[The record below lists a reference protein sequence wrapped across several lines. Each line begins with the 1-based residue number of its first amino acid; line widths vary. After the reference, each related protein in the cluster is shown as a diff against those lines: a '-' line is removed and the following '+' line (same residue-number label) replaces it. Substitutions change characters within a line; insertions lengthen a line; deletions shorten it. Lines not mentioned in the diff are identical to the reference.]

1 MVKNDFAIANV
12 EGVGRV
18 EIPMSK
24 KDFKALSE
32 TEQNNL
38 IRKSISEN
46 RFIGEK
52 LEPEMSALDVG
63 EKALINLF
71 PSAVQFGKDITYP
84 IRKPLEFAK
93 NIATLGK
100 GIVELAIPGEQ
111 EDEKVARDVGRFIAN
126 RYGGMENVKKTI
138 AEDPVGF
145 LSDAASVLTFGGGF
159 VAKAPGT
166 LGTIG
171 QKAATVG
178 QAVDPLMLAG
188 KTASATGSGIAE
200 LSGKL
205 TGAGAEAIKTAARS
219 GQVGGPAGAAFLKN
233 LLGKE
238 SPELTVSKA
247 KEGINTMRAR
257 KNLAYQQGME
267 AIDTTKKIDFDN
279 VEKAINT
286 ELDKFFITGKKGK
299 VLKGGKTTQTKID
312 DIKELVEQ
320 WKSDPSLHTIEGI
333 DALKIA
339 IDDLKPGITD
349 KTKQAAT
356 AVGDATRVVRKAIL
370 DVEPKYGKVMEGYA
384 EASTLLDEIKKSL
397 IGGEKASA
405 DTALR
410 KLQSV
415 MRNNVNTNFGAKLE
429 NFRTLD
435 SIDNLFLAERVAGQA
450 LSSLGGRG
458 LAGQISPY
466 GILATTGAT
475 DLGIGALIAA
485 GTSPKLT
492 GFTSYGLGALTRPS
506 AIKIPGLNQ
515 SLIDIT
521 KSAAP
526 YAGPVRIESL
536 LAQQANQEE

>member
-1 MVKNDFAIANV
+1 MTKNDFAVANV

-24 KDFKALSE
+24 NDFKALSK

-46 RFIGEK
+46 RFVGEK

-63 EKALINLF
+63 GEALANLF

-178 QAVDPLMLAG
+178 QAVDPLMITG
-188 KTASATGSGIAE
+188 KTAAAAGSGVAE

-247 KEGINTMRAR
+247 KEGINVMRAR

-267 AIDTTKKIDFDN
+267 AIDGSKKIDFDN
-279 VEKAINT
+279 VEKAINN
-286 ELDKFFITGKKGK
+286 ELDKFFIVGEKGK
-299 VLKGGKTTQTKID
+299 VLKGSKVTQTKID
-312 DIKELVEQ
+312 DIKELIEK
-320 WKSDPSLHTIEGI
+320 WKSDPSLHTVDGI

-339 IDDLKPGITD
+339 IDDLKPPVTD
-349 KTKQAAT
+349 RTRQAVT

-384 EASTLLDEIKKSL
+384 EASSLLDEIKKSL
-397 IGGEKASA
+397 VGGEKASA

-415 MRNNVNTNFGAKLE
+415 MRNNVNTNFGARLE

-435 SIDNLFLAERVAGQA
+435 SIDDLFLAERVAGQA

-458 LAGQISPY
+458 IAGQISPY
-466 GILATTGAT
+466 GVLAAGAGFDIPTAILTG
-475 DLGIGALIAA
+475 I
-485 GTSPKLT
+485 GTSPKIAGT
-492 GFTSYGLGALTRPS
+492 TSYGAGLLTRPL
-506 AIKIPGLNQ
+506 ATKIPGLNQ